1 MIAPGRADD
10 WEVRD
15 LFGFQTDT
23 GPLPAIRWVDGDM
36 FAGAPPE
43 SALTVTAIFACVRFL
58 SETIASMPM
67 HLYQRTP
74 DGGRRRDSSHPLYRT
89 LCVQPNGYQS
99 YFEWMEQKVYHT
111 ALYGNAFD
119 LVVPGERGF
128 ASELRPIHPS
138 RVQVDR
144 TTDGRLRYRVW
155 QPDGT
160 ESVYGAEQIYHL
172 RGLSDNGLVGLV
184 PAQLCSASVRLAQQL
199 DQAAISYWENN
210 ARPNVLLETTQP
222 IPEGAI
228 EKLRATWRKV
238 FGGTKNTGQTAVLP
252 NGVTAKVIEAASR
265 EGSQYMEL
273 RNAIVTEV
281 ARAFRIGPTM
291 IGQLDHGT
299 YSNVEQESLNA
310 QKFTLTPWQRRIE
323 GAIRRQ
329 LLSTYGDDWYVQIDS
344 RGLLRGDSQA
354 RASYFNTL
362 FQMGALSPNDIRRIE
377 DYDAIEDA
385 AADEYFVQLNM
396 APLSKASGLDATGGM
411 TEGEGVAA
419 APAVEPLNGAQIS
432 SLLEVLAN
440 VSGGLLTK
448 DGARAIIAAAFP
460 SLTAQQID
468 GIVAGVIAGVA
479 VAPTQAL
486 PQQDQPTSTTEEG
499 DGNGA

>member
-1 MIAPGRADD
+1 MIAEGRSED

-15 LFGFQTDT
+15 LFGFQTET
-23 GPLPAIRWVDGDM
+23 GPLPPIRWVDGDP
-36 FAGAPPE
+36 FAGQPPE
-43 SALTVTAIFACVRFL
+43 AALTVTAIFACVRFL
-58 SETIASMPM
+58 SETVASMPM
-67 HLYQRTP
+67 HLYQATP
-74 DGGRRRDSSHPLYRT
+74 DGGRRRDKSHPLYRT
-89 LCVQPNGYQS
+89 LCVQPNPYQS

-128 ASELRPIHPS
+128 ATQLRPIHPS
-138 RVQVDR
+138 RVNVDR
-144 TTDGRLRYRVW
+144 TTDGSVRYRVW
-155 QPDGT
+155 QTNGS
-160 ESVYGAEQIYHL
+160 ESVYSAEQIYHL

-199 DQAAISYWENN
+199 DQAAMSYWENN
-210 ARPNVLLETTQP
+210 ARPNVLLETSQP
-222 IPEGAI
+222 IPESAM
-228 EKLRATWRKV
+228 EKLRSTWRRV
-238 FGGTKNTGQTAVLP
+238 FGGTKNTGQAAVLP
-252 NGVTAKVIEAASR
+252 NGVTAKIIDAASR

-329 LLSTYGDDWYVQIDS
+329 LLSTYGDEWYVQIDS

-362 FQMGALSPNDIRRIE
+362 FQLGALSPNDIRRIE
-377 DYDAIEDA
+377 DYDAIEDTN
-385 AADEYFVQLNM
+385 ADEYFVQLNM
-396 APLSKASGLDATGGM
+396 SPLSKAAGVPAVGDSGPALEAGQ
-411 TEGEGVAA
+411 AA
-419 APAVEPLNGAQIS
+419 AAAEPLNGAQIS

-460 SLTAQQID
+460 TLTAQQID

-486 PQQDQPTSTTEEG
+486 PQQDEPAANKGES
-499 DGNGA
+499 DGT